1 MLLGG
6 NNLTQSFGVK
16 GSVTEVAAME
26 EHFGGRDA
34 LDNLCNSPGSV
45 AIGNRQ
51 FLHAGWI
58 YPPIACNCAGRTY
71 PAVDFWPQASCM
83 TIDQAP
89 VRVEF

>member
-45 AIGNRQ
+45 VVGSGE
-51 FLHAGWI
+51 FLHLGRI
-58 YPPIACNCAGRTY
+58 HPHLACDCACGASA
-71 PAVDFWPQASCM
+71 AVDLGPPTCRV
-83 TIDQAP
+83 TAP
-89 VRVEF
+89 EAGSIWS